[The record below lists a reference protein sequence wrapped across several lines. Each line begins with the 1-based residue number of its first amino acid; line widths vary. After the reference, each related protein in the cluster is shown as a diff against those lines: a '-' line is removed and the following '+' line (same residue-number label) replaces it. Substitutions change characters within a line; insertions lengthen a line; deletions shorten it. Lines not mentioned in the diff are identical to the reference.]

1 MNVDWQEILVEFSGS
16 GITAKQFCKERSINK
31 ATFYSPIAIGRK
43 KKLSSNKETPKGFLE
58 IDVSAPSKANIEIE
72 YPNGVKLRVLSTLSK
87 TELRG
92 LIYV

>member
-1 MNVDWQEILVEFSGS
+1 MDWQEVWNEFSLS
-16 GITAKQFCKERSINK
+16 VITAKQFCKERSINK

-72 YPNGVKLRVLSTLSK
+72 YPNGVKLRVLSRVSK
-87 TELRG
+87 PELRE